1 MNSAESHRIPF
12 TEALREVRVVQ
23 LSLAEL
29 EKGWRRREEEAFA
42 RGVDAGERSLREQL
56 VQQRA
61 DLQHLQN
68 GLLQQLSASLPQ
80 VVRECEQTLIS
91 IALETARKVV
101 NGIEISPQMVEAA
114 VRDAL
119 ASLEQTGRV
128 RVLLHPEDLA
138 LLESVNSPLKHEEI
152 GGERI
157 RFEASPEVGRGGCL
171 VHTDFGAVDA
181 RREVKFELLRQAIES

>member
-1 MNSAESHRIPF
+1 MNPAPPIRIPF
-12 TEALREVRVVQ
+12 AEALHEVRVVQ

-29 EKGWRRREEEAFA
+29 EKTWRRREEEAFS
-42 RGVDAGERSLREQL
+42 RGHDAGERSLREQL

-68 GLLQQLSASLPQ
+68 GLLQQLNAAIPQ
-80 VVRECEQTLIS
+80 VIRECEQMLVS
-91 IALETARKVV
+91 IALEAARKVV
-101 NGIEISPQMVEAA
+101 NGIEITPAMVESA

-119 ASLEQTGRV
+119 GSLEQTGRV

-138 LLESVNSPLKHEEI
+138 LIETINSPLRHEEI

-157 RFEASPEVGRGGCL
+157 RFEASSEVGRGGCL

>member
-1 MNSAESHRIPF
+1 MSSTARIPF
-12 TEALREVRVVQ
+12 TEALREVRIVE

-29 EKGWRRREEEAFA
+29 EKSWRRREEEAFA
-42 RGVDAGERSLREQL
+42 RGVDAGERALRQQL

-61 DLQHLQN
+61 DLQQLQN
-68 GLLQQLSASLPQ
+68 GLLQQLATTIPQ

-101 NGIEISPQMVEAA
+101 NGIEITPQMVESAI
-114 VRDAL
+114 RDAL
-119 ASLEQTGRV
+119 GSLEQTGRV
-128 RVLLHPEDLA
+128 RVLLHADDLA
-138 LLESVNSPLKHEEI
+138 LIESVNSPLKTEEI

-157 RFEASPEVGRGGCL
+157 RFEASSEVGRGGCL

>member
-1 MNSAESHRIPF
+1 MNTADSQRIPF

-68 GLLQQLSASLPQ
+68 GLLQQLSATLPQ

-101 NGIEISPQMVEAA
+101 NGIEISPEMVEAA

-128 RVLLHPEDLA
+128 RVLLHPEDLS
-138 LLESVNSPLKHEEI
+138 LIESVNSPLKHEEI

>member
-1 MNSAESHRIPF
+1 MSSSARIPF
-12 TEALREVRVVQ
+12 TEALREVRIVQ

-29 EKGWRRREEEAFA
+29 EKSWRRREEEAYA
-42 RGVDAGERSLREQL
+42 RGVDAGERALRQQL

-61 DLQHLQN
+61 DLQQIQN
-68 GLLQQLSASLPQ
+68 GLLQQLSATIPQ
-80 VVRECEQTLIS
+80 VVRECEQTLVS

-101 NGIEISPQMVEAA
+101 NGVEITSGMVEAA
-114 VRDAL
+114 IRDAL
-119 ASLEQTGRV
+119 GSLEQTGRV
-128 RVLLHPEDLA
+128 RVLLHPDDLA
-138 LLESVNSPLKHEEI
+138 LIESVNSPRRHEEI

-157 RFEASPEVGRGGCL
+157 RSEASGEVGRGGCL

>member
-1 MNSAESHRIPF
+1 MSSTARIPF
-12 TEALREVRVVQ
+12 TEALREVKIVQ
-23 LSLAEL
+23 LSLSEL
-29 EKGWRRREEEAFA
+29 EKSWRRREEEAFA
-42 RGVDAGERSLREQL
+42 RGVDAGERALRQQL

-68 GLLQQLSASLPQ
+68 GLLQQLSTTLPQ
-80 VVRECEQTLIS
+80 VVRECEQTLVS

-101 NGIEISPQMVEAA
+101 NGIEITAPMVEAA
-114 VRDAL
+114 IRDAL
-119 ASLEQTGRV
+119 GSLEQTGRV
-128 RVLLHPEDLA
+128 RILLHPDDLA
-138 LLESVNSPLKHEEI
+138 LLESVNSPLKAEEI

-157 RFEASPEVGRGGCL
+157 RFEASAEVGRGGCL